1 MRSEITT
8 KGIERA
14 THRALY
20 YSMGFLPEDLE
31 KPIVAVVNTQNE
43 SMPGHVHLDTI
54 AKAVKE
60 GIIAAGGTPVEF
72 PTIAICDGIA
82 QGHFGMHYPLASREL
97 IADSVECMMNAH
109 QYDAMVMISNCDKI
123 TPGMLLAAVR
133 LNVPAILISGGTMA
147 TGCIDGKKINYTD
160 LMADQGDVVR
170 GIITREELSR
180 REQVALPGCG
190 ACNLL
195 GTGNTMNYMTEALGM
210 CLPGSDNLAAT
221 GQRLAL
227 AKRTGMKIMEL
238 LEKNILPRQIVTKE
252 AIENAITL
260 DMAIG
265 GSTNTV
271 LHLTALAHAAG
282 IDFDIN
288 TFNEL
293 AEKVPHLVK
302 IRPATNGCYPADFH
316 YAGGVKA
323 VMKELDDLGLIHGDC
338 LTVTTATMKENIA
351 DGKIIDDTIIRDID
365 HAYSKTGGLEVL
377 YGSLAPAGAVCKKA
391 AVAPEMMHHQG
402 PARVFNQEEEAVKA
416 IYGGQINP
424 GDIVVVRYEGP
435 KGGPGM
441 REMLTATAAIVG
453 MGLSKEV
460 GLVTDGRFSG
470 ATSGA
475 CVGHV
480 SPEAAEGGPIALVE
494 EGDIIEID
502 LNTRRVE
509 LHVPE
514 EELQRR
520 KAAWKRPEQD
530 YLQKG
535 SYLDRY
541 SKLVTSAMEGAVFK
555 N

>member
-1 MRSEITT
+1 MRSDIT
-8 KGIERA
+8 KHGVERA

-31 KPIVAVVNTQNE
+31 KPIIAVVNSQNE
-43 SMPGHVHLDTI
+43 AMPGHVHLDWI
-54 AKAVKE
+54 AKQVKE

-72 PTIAICDGIA
+72 STIAICDGIA
-82 QGHFGMHYPLASREL
+82 QGHYGMHYPLASREL
-97 IADSVECMMNAH
+97 IADSVECMVNAH
-109 QYDAMVMISNCDKI
+109 QFDAMVLITNCDKI

-133 LNVPAILISGGTMA
+133 LNIPAILISGGTMA
-147 TGCIDGKKINYTD
+147 TGCYKGGKINYTD
-160 LMADQGDVVR
+160 LMAQQGDVVR
-170 GIITREELSR
+170 NIITRDELSR

-227 AKRTGMKIMEL
+227 AKRTGMQIMEL
-238 LEKNILPRQIVTKE
+238 LKKNILPRQIVTKE

-265 GSTNTV
+265 GSSNTV

-282 IDFDIN
+282 IDFDVN
-288 TFNEL
+288 TFNDM
-293 AEKVPHLVK
+293 AERVPHLVK
-302 IRPATNGCYPADFH
+302 IRPAANGAYPEDFH
-316 YAGGVKA
+316 NAGGVKA
-323 VMKELDDLGLIHGDC
+323 VLKELDDLGLIHKDC
-338 LTVTTATMKENIA
+338 LTVTGKTMTENVA
-351 DGKIIDDTIIRDID
+351 DGQVINPEVIRNLDT
-365 HAYSKTGGLEVL
+365 AYSKKGGLEIL
-377 YGSLAPAGAVCKKA
+377 YGSLAPHGAVCKKA
-391 AVAPEMMHHQG
+391 AVDPSMYTHKG
-402 PARVFNQEEEAVKA
+402 PARCFDHEEEAVKA

-424 GDIVVVRYEGP
+424 GDVVIVRYEGP

-460 GLVTDGRFSG
+460 ALVTDGRFSG
-470 ATSGA
+470 ATAGA

-480 SPEAAEGGPIALVE
+480 SPEAAEGGPIALIQD
-494 EGDIIEID
+494 GDIIEVD
-502 LNTRRVE
+502 LNEKRVE

-514 EELQRR
+514 EELARR
-520 KAAWKRPEQD
+520 KAAWKRPSQD
-530 YLQKG
+530 YVQKG

-541 SKLVTSAMEGAVFK
+541 SKLVSSAMEGAVFGE
-555 N
+555 